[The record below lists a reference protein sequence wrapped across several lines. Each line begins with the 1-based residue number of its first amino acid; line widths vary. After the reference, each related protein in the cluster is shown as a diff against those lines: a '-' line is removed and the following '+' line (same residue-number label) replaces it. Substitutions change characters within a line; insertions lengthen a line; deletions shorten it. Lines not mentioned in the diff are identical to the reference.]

1 MNHRLLRLKHHAIP
15 LAFSCIACVVMGCPL
30 QKGGPSAPSPIVE
43 QPKGQPKV
51 SSGPSPGEDAENVN
65 VITTYSGVCFMNPA
79 TPANPAGDM
88 TGFPIYSQSDFEKFI
103 GRIPENLPSKTNPP
117 PKNDDPLLEKPKID
131 FEKNMA
137 LVLLNPDSLSS
148 KPRVLSIREDAKT
161 MWIEAEHPAKLP
173 GEVYS
178 DGMGTYTIVIIP
190 FSGEMKT
197 TSFGF
202 TVGTD

>member
-1 MNHRLLRLKHHAIP
+1 MNHPLLRLKHHAIP
-15 LAFSCIACVVMGCPL
+15 LALSCVACILTGCPL
-30 QKGGPSAPSPIVE
+30 QKDGPPASSPPVDK
-43 QPKGQPKV
+43 PKGQPKV
-51 SSGPSPGEDAENVN
+51 SSGPSPGKDAKNVN
-65 VITTYSGVCFMNPA
+65 VISTYSGVCSMNPA

-88 TGFPIYSQSDFEKFI
+88 TGSPIYSQSDFEKFI

-148 KPRVLSIREDAKT
+148 KPKVLSIREDAET
-161 MWIEAEHPAKLP
+161 MWIEAEYPAKPP
-173 GEVYS
+173 GEVYP

-190 FSGEMKT
+190 YSGEMKK

-202 TVGTD
+202 TDGAD